1 MPMTVRELVDD
12 PALGL
17 RVVVDGALDRTIRWV
32 HTTELADPARYLQGG
47 ELILT
52 TGVWRDAG
60 VTSSRF
66 VAPLRKTDVAAL
78 GYGIPTA
85 DGDVPADLERACRRA
100 RLPLIA
106 VPFEL
111 PFIAVTRAFVDREY
125 GRREDAL
132 RARVRRNDELV
143 RAAGHG
149 SGLQGILDVLDRRLG
164 AWVSGPGTQVTASG
178 PLPLDEDAAAVR
190 AAVAGLQPDYPIA
203 AGRWLA
209 YPIVTVGRTEAHLVV
224 AAGRRGPSE
233 DDRAAIDQ
241 ALPFLGLE
249 LARRRALRES
259 ERRLAS
265 ELVDL
270 IMAGPGQQQAAAAR
284 LETFFL
290 DAGRPLAAIVCE
302 TEDPDAGLDSVEMG
316 LADAGAAAVAAVK
329 APEIVAV
336 GQWDADEPDLAT
348 LAAALHE
355 RLGGA
360 VGVGGLA
367 ADAGGLRASIVEARH
382 ACRFARLRR
391 DAGWATHHQ
400 VGSHSLL
407 LALQDEDVLAAFRR
421 ALLQPLEEH
430 DARRHSQLVETL
442 DRFLSSGCRWQ
453 RTAAELHVHVNT
465 LRHRLARIEQ
475 LTGRDLGSMEDRVD
489 LWIALR
495 SRG

>member
-1 MPMTVRELVDD
+1 MPMTVQELLND
-12 PALGL
+12 PDLGL
-17 RVVVDGALDRTIRWV
+17 RVVVDGALDRPIRWV
-32 HTTELADPARYLQGG
+32 HTTELKDPSLYLQGG

-60 VTSSRF
+60 LTSEQF
-66 VAPLRKTDVAAL
+66 VAPLRAMDVAAL

-85 DGDVPADLERACRRA
+85 GGGVPDDLERACREA
-100 RLPLIA
+100 GLPLIA

-125 GRREDAL
+125 GGREDAL

-143 RAAGHG
+143 RAAGYG
-149 SGLQGILDVLDRRLG
+149 SGLESILDVLDPRLS
-164 AWVSGPGTQVTASG
+164 AWVAGPGSLVTAAG
-178 PLPLDEDAAAVR
+178 PAPSDDDAAALR
-190 AAVAGLQPDYPIA
+190 AAVAGLQAEYPIA
-203 AGRWLA
+203 AAGWLA
-209 YPIVTVGRTEAHLVV
+209 FPIVTVGRTEAHLVV
-224 AAGRRGPSE
+224 AAGPRGLGE
-233 DDRAAIDQ
+233 DERAAVDQ

-249 LARRRALRES
+249 LARRRAIRES

-284 LETFFL
+284 LETFSL
-290 DAGRPLAAIVCE
+290 DAARPLAAIVCE
-302 TEDPDAGLDSVEMG
+302 ADDPDAGLDPVEIG
-316 LADAGAAAVAAVK
+316 LAEAGVTAVAAVK

-336 GQWDADEPDLAT
+336 AQWDGEEPELAD
-348 LAAALHE
+348 LAAALHA

-360 VGVGGLA
+360 IGVGGLA
-367 ADAGGLRASIVEARH
+367 SDATGLRTSIVEARH

-407 LALQDEDVLAAFRR
+407 LALQDEDVLAAFRK

-430 DARRHSQLVETL
+430 DARRQSRLVETL

-465 LRHRLARIEQ
+465 LRHRLARVEQ

>member
-1 MPMTVRELVDD
+1 MPMTVNELVSD
-12 PALGL
+12 PDLGL
-17 RVVVDGALDRTIRWV
+17 RVVVDGALDRPIRWV
-32 HTTELADPARYLQGG
+32 HTTELRDPSLYLQGG

-60 VTSSRF
+60 LTSEQF
-66 VAPLRKTDVAAL
+66 VAPLRAMDVAAL

-85 DGDVPADLERACRRA
+85 GGGVPDDLERACRDA
-100 RLPLIA
+100 GLPLIA

-125 GRREDAL
+125 GGREDAL

-143 RAAGHG
+143 HAAGHG
-149 SGLQGILDVLDRRLG
+149 SGLEGILRVLDPRLC
-164 AWVSGPGTQVTASG
+164 AWVSGPGSAVTASG
-178 PLPLDEDAAAVR
+178 PPPSDEDAAAVR
-190 AAVAGLQPDYPIA
+190 SAVAGLQPEYPVT
-203 AGRWLA
+203 AGGWLA
-209 YPIVTVGRTEAHLVV
+209 FPIVTVGRTEAHLVV
-224 AAGRRGPSE
+224 AAGARGPSD
-233 DDRAAIDQ
+233 DDRAAVDQ
-241 ALPFLGLE
+241 TLPFLGLE
-249 LARRRALRES
+249 LARRRAIRES
-259 ERRLAS
+259 ERRLAA

-284 LETFFL
+284 LETFSL

-302 TEDPDAGLDSVEMG
+302 AEDPDAALDPVEHA
-316 LADAGAAAVAAVK
+316 LADAGLVAVAAVR
-329 APEIVAV
+329 APEVVAV
-336 GQWDADEPDLAT
+336 VQWDADETGLAT
-348 LAAALHE
+348 VAAALHE
-355 RLGGA
+355 RLGEA

-367 ADAGGLRASIVEARH
+367 DDAGGLRTSIVEARH

-400 VGSHSLL
+400 VGTHSLL

-430 DARRHSQLVETL
+430 DARRHSRLVETL

-465 LRHRLARIEQ
+465 LRHRLARVEQ
-475 LTGRDLGSMEDRVD
+475 LTGRDLDSMEDRVD

-495 SRG
+495 SR